1 MGAPIGV
8 GTAYPP
14 GEPSFI
20 LVFSGG
26 RVCLFVFILSA
37 IVLFILRIAV
47 FYCPFG
53 VFKLFSAIMDEFI

>member
-20 LVFSGG
+20 LVS
-26 RVCLFVFILSA
+26 VVVVFVFLS
-37 IVLFILRIAV
+37 LYFRPLYCLSFELRILIAPLV
-47 FYCPFG
+47 SSN
-53 VFKLFSAIMDEFI
+53 FSQL

>member
-37 IVLFILRIAV
+37 IVLFIL
-47 FYCPFG
+47 
-53 VFKLFSAIMDEFI
+53 